1 MDEGSTGSVVGPL
14 TQLANLNQ
22 HHLGPVKIIQSPGTN
37 LGGYFYQ
44 YGYFI
49 WTFLRYWSKSNRI
62 NITLT
67 VSAYEAK
74 QLLVLEGINKTIKK
88 CCLRIKMTPSVRRIC
103 AFKTLKALRSYC
115 IFYCN
120 QVRLSD
126 WLRLHLQLC
135 ICHRFIRSSQLFLV
149 WMFRRTRVSSGL
161 SGREGNT
168 YVEEMAPPSLLHRPG
183 LMADASTPRTT
194 RTTTVT
200 PKKQEAMPPQ
210 KTFTEKCWTWWRP
223 SLWAFGWRDEMRW
236 EWDEP
241 PFFIPVSEWA
251 GSSGGL
257 GHVSSLV
264 VGVQV
269 GSRLLSFSLCVSFL
283 LPFLILSH

>member
-1 MDEGSTGSVVGPL
+1 MGRL

-74 QLLVLEGINKTIKK
+74 QLLVLEEINNTIKK

-103 AFKTLKALRSYC
+103 AFKTPKALRSYC

-135 ICHRFIRSSQLFLV
+135 ICHRFIRSSQLFLFECSDGLV
-149 WMFRRTRVSSGL
+149 CLLASVVERGTR
-161 SGREGNT
+161 
-168 YVEEMAPPSLLHRPG
+168 MW
-183 LMADASTPRTT
+183 
-194 RTTTVT
+194 
-200 PKKQEAMPPQ
+200 KK
-210 KTFTEKCWTWWRP
+210 W
-223 SLWAFGWRDEMRW
+223 
-236 EWDEP
+236 
-241 PFFIPVSEWA
+241 
-251 GSSGGL
+251 
-257 GHVSSLV
+257 
-264 VGVQV
+264 
-269 GSRLLSFSLCVSFL
+269 L
-283 LPFLILSH
+283 LPAFFPGQD